1 MQIATAYETLREDE
15 SRAEYD
21 YMLDHPEEMWRN
33 YYRLEVGNF
42 YPVPPLFHGVR
53 LSLTLIVFIE
63 KCLLSHY
70 NNSALIKKI
79 SLSLVLVIHIP

>member
-33 YYRLEVGNF
+33 YYRSGDR
-42 YPVPPLFHGVR
+42 R
-53 LSLTLIVFIE
+53 LRRGRRRPTSYSIIGTT
-63 KCLLSHY
+63 Y
-70 NNSALIKKI
+70 
-79 SLSLVLVIHIP
+79 